1 MNHVNKNWIDNYI
14 YQYRIKDSKENL
26 NKIGEVIKQRKFY
39 VYCKILYMIDNCQI
53 IEEDS
58 TGITVEICLEEHRE
72 LLEDLTK
79 SFFTKKI
86 STRRVE
92 EKIRHAY
99 LVGNPFLTIK
109 IYNGFKS

>member
-1 MNHVNKNWIDNYI
+1 MNHVNKNRIDNYR

-39 VYCKILYMIDNCQI
+39 VCCKILYMIDNCQI

>member
-1 MNHVNKNWIDNYI
+1 MNHVNTNRITNYK
-14 YQYRIKDSKENL
+14 YRYCIKDTKENF
-26 NKIGEVIKQRKFY
+26 NRIGEGIIQRNFY

-58 TGITVEICLEEHRE
+58 IGITVEICLEEHRE
-72 LLEDLTK
+72 LLEDLTR
-79 SFFTKKI
+79 SFYQKI
-86 STRRVE
+86 NTRRVE

-99 LVGNPFLTIK
+99 FVGNPFLTRK